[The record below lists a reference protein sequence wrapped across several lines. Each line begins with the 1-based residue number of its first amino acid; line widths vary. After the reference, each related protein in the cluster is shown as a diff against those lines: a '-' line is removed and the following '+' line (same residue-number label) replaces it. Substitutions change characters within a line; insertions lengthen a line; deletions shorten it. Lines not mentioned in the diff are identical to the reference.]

1 MCYRGDFTKLRK
13 GLTALR
19 NLSSAEVACIAFA
32 AFPFSLEI
40 AKPSAG
46 LWELFFSAFIRVVR
60 KFSSKLL
67 FFLPKHSR
75 TRLPLPGSDACG
87 RIIFGLLSHVT
98 DDKYATLAQNVDL
111 RVLAPRV
118 GTVPLQDKPHR
129 LHVHFANG
137 LWYRVSVLIL

>member
-1 MCYRGDFTKLRK
+1 MRPLWSYGVVGADRRR
-13 GLTALR
+13 AL
-19 NLSSAEVACIAFA
+19 SPT
-32 AFPFSLEI
+32 FPE
-40 AKPSAG
+40 
-46 LWELFFSAFIRVVR
+46 
-60 KFSSKLL
+60 LL

-98 DDKYATLAQNVDL
+98 DDKYATLAQDVDL

-137 LWYRVSVLIL
+137 LWYRVSVLI